1 MNQATLSFPADESVP
16 AGPADRIGFDIG
28 WDHAHH
34 GLVPPAELLLAG
46 TPVLQGWMAGK
57 AVFGRRTLDTSRAT
71 RQWLALRLLAWR
83 RGIHFETGQV
93 NANHLAQ
100 IHTEHCPIQRCC
112 LGGASGQD
120 AAAVVERINPQAAY
134 AAGNLVVLSQLAA
147 RAWQERDVMAAVRQA
162 RAQEAGAPEVAGLSS
177 GAWWRLAV
185 LRSFAT
191 PLPFHEAARLPLA
204 LLPPN
209 RVRLLNAVQ
218 GLQTLVTRLFM
229 APGWAGRCRQMAAL
243 LPAHSLRHDFNL
255 FVGALAPR
263 VLEAGREPRALRLAL
278 EDAWLH
284 ERVQRRWQHLV
295 LSLGETATQALLEQA
310 VACGLGGRLLQHAP
324 NQAVEGWALESQ
336 GRAEAPTQAAAG
348 ARRSVVG
355 TQGNRRLAHRQALH
369 DGLALD
375 RVGTAPQSG
384 HRLAVLVDDH
394 DVVNPGAA

>member
-1 MNQATLSFPADESVP
+1 MNQATLSFPADESLP
-16 AGPADRIGFDIG
+16 TGPADRIGFDIG

-57 AVFGRRTLDTSRAT
+57 AVFGRRTLGTSRAT

-83 RGIHFETGQV
+83 RGIHFETQQI
-93 NANHLAQ
+93 NPNHLAQ
-100 IHTEHCPIQRCC
+100 IHTERCPILRTL
-112 LGGASGQD
+112 LGGAPGQD
-120 AAAVVERINPQAAY
+120 DAAMVERINPQAAY
-134 AAGNLVVLSQLAA
+134 AAGNLAVLSRLAA
-147 RAWQERDVMAAVRQA
+147 HAWQDVGVMAAVRQA
-162 RAQEAGAPEVAGLSS
+162 RAQEAGAPEAAGLDS

-191 PLPFHEAARLPLA
+191 PLPFQEAARLPLA
-204 LLPPN
+204 ILPPN

-218 GLQTLVTRLFM
+218 GLQTLVTRLFLV
-229 APGWAGRCRQMAAL
+229 PGWAGRCRQLAAL

-263 VLEAGREPRALRLAL
+263 VLEAGREPRALQLAL

-284 ERVQRRWQHLV
+284 DRVQRRWQHLV
-295 LSLGETATQALLEQA
+295 LSLGEAATEALLERA
-310 VACGLGGRLLQHAP
+310 VGCGLGGRLLQHAP
-324 NQAVEGWALESQ
+324 AQAVEGWALERQ
-336 GRAEAPTQAAAG
+336 GRIEAQAPAACDG
-348 ARRSVVG
+348 RRSVVG
-355 TQGNRRLAHRQALH
+355 AQGDRRLAHRQAFH

-375 RVGTAPQSG
+375 RVGTAPQGG
-384 HRLAVLVDDH
+384 HRFAVLVDDH